1 MVNREVLIMR
11 LSIQSIVFLL
21 LLSLF
26 VQQACGLE
34 VTASGSSG
42 TVSKRIDAGDQTYY
56 KSITRLGD
64 GFTVDDW
71 TISGSDKKSINSK
84 VGLGHNSQEIS
95 LENSGSASIEG
106 HSMAIPEAVATTMN
120 GQIDGNDGEISVVA
134 QSEKNDMS
142 ILAGFAG
149 ESSDDGIDIDL
160 DMISSGS
167 AVISGDA
174 TINGENCFSDG
185 ISQYVDGYDAFV
197 SISGL
202 YSMQDGKF
210 GEFKART
217 TNSKRAPGSSEYK
230 LIGFKASSDGI
241 KINYDGT
248 AAPSS
253 VSSGAGAA
261 ISAAASTWDVATSA
275 KFFSTNGPNALP
287 AAFSWSNSLS
297 KSTIASTYLSARYDR
312 TTKGY
317 ILDKTYC
324 MLNKKL
330 LWEIDGID
338 DTIDGTISSS
348 ERDNVF
354 DVQTIALHEQG
365 HMLGL
370 DDIYSAS
377 KSYLTMYGYTD
388 GHSDWTLATG
398 DIQGLKALYGI

>member
-1 MVNREVLIMR
+1 MK
-11 LSIQSIVFLL
+11 LSIRSIVFLL

-26 VQQACGLE
+26 IQQAYGLE
-34 VTASGSSG
+34 VTASSSSG
-42 TVSKRIDAGDQTYY
+42 TVSKKIDAGDQTYF

-84 VGLGHNSQEIS
+84 VGLGRNLQEIS

-106 HSMAIPEAVATTMN
+106 HSVAIPEAVVTTVN
-120 GQIDGNDGEISVVA
+120 GQIDGNDGGISVA
-134 QSEKNDMS
+134 ARSKKNDMS
-142 ILAGFAG
+142 LLTGFAG

-167 AVISGDA
+167 AVISGDV
-174 TINGENCFSDG
+174 TINGENCFNDR

-217 TNSKRAPGSSEYK
+217 TNNKKASGSSEYK
-230 LIGFKASSDGI
+230 LIGFKAPSDGV
-241 KINYDGT
+241 KISYDGT

-261 ISAAASTWDVATSA
+261 IAAAASTWDAATSA
-275 KFFSTNGPNALP
+275 KFFSTNSQNALP
-287 AAFSWSNSLS
+287 AAFSWSNSLRG
-297 KSTIASTYLSARYDR
+297 STIASTYISARYDR
-312 TTKGY
+312 TTKSY
-317 ILDKTYC
+317 VLDKTYC

-330 LWEIDGID
+330 TWEIDGID
-338 DTIDGTISSS
+338 DASDGTISSN
-348 ERDNVF
+348 ERDNIY
-354 DVQTIALHEQG
+354 DVQTVALHEQG

-370 DDIYSAS
+370 DDIYTAS

-398 DIQGLKALYGI
+398 DIQGLKALYGG